1 MIIGSGSVYISK
13 NFSAAEARMSKYQP
27 PANCS

>member
-13 NFSAAEARMSKYQP
+13 NFSAAEAAMSKYHP
-27 PANCS
+27 RANYS